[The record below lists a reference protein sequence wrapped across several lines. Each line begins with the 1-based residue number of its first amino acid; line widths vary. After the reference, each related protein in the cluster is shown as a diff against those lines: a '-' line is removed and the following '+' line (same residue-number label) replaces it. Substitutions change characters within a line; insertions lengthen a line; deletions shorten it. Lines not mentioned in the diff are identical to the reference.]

1 MGGCENSRAVG
12 AHGRSG
18 SVCAGRAMGGSV
30 ILGGSVWTV
39 VASFGSSKDV
49 KTPRS
54 EMSMS
59 FADPALGIC
68 LSLCVR
74 ARECLRARECACVRA
89 CVRA

>member
-1 MGGCENSRAVG
+1 
-12 AHGRSG
+12 
-18 SVCAGRAMGGSV
+18 MGGSV

-49 KTPRS
+49 KTPHS

-68 LSLCVR
+68 LSLCAR
-74 ARECLRARECACVRA
+74 ACASLCARKRA
-89 CVRA
+89 CVRARVRA